1 MATQKRG
8 LKIGR
13 YRITPLGI
21 ALILVLIVIIAAAVA
36 LAIINHSA
44 VPDVQKPAQPAA
56 NTNPTA
62 TVSAGSIA
70 TAEPTATPQPTA
82 TPTPA
87 PRSATVRMLGEIT
100 MENDLLKSVYN
111 VEDQSFD
118 FSPMFSLIEDVT
130 GNADYTI
137 AQVEGSMGD
146 LQGYS
151 GTSEK
156 MLIPSALLSALKD
169 AGVDMLTLAND
180 HAMDGGFAEE
190 QASVQ
195 NVAASGLD
203 YVGAA
208 TSAEEKS
215 TPVVKDING
224 IKVGFVAYCESLNV
238 KEKNLEENA
247 LAYGINM
254 ISHSSAYSDIQSA
267 RNAGAEVI
275 VALVDWGDEYST
287 ATTKNQQKIAKVL
300 VDAGADVILGY
311 GPRVIQ
317 PIMWLEDTSST
328 GETKRALCLCAPGNF
343 LSNKRDSGFDCG
355 LIFEFTLME
364 QEDGTIAVESPK
376 YIPTYALRFQ
386 DSNGLY
392 QYRAMAVGQW
402 TDDNASNLPEGVA
415 YADLQYMATIWTN
428 MQKYMGE
435 EAASISRE

>member
-21 ALILVLIVIIAAAVA
+21 VLILALIVIIAAAAA
-36 LAIINHSA
+36 LIIINHSA
-44 VPDVQKPAQPAA
+44 APDVQRAAQPAA
-56 NTNPTA
+56 KPTA
-62 TVSAGSIA
+62 TAA
-70 TAEPTATPQPTA
+70 PADPTATPEAVATPRPTA

-118 FSPMFSLIEDVT
+118 FSPMFSLIGDVT
-130 GNADYTI
+130 GGADYTI

-195 NVAASGLD
+195 NVAAAKLD

-208 TSAEEKS
+208 TSAEEKN
-215 TPVVKDING
+215 TPVIKDIGG
-224 IKVGFVAYCESLNV
+224 IKVGFVAYCEKLNV
-238 KEKNLEENA
+238 KEKSLDENA
-247 LAYGINM
+247 VAYGINL
-254 ISHSSAYSDIQSA
+254 ISHSSAYKDIQSA
-267 RNAGAEVI
+267 RDAGAEVI

-287 ATTKNQQKIAKVL
+287 ATTKNQQKIAETL

-317 PIMWLEDTSST
+317 PILQLEKTSST
-328 GETKRALCLCAPGNF
+328 GETKRALCLCSAGNF
-343 LSNKRDSGFDCG
+343 LSNKRDTGLDCG
-355 LIFEFTLME
+355 LIFEFTLTE
-364 QEDGTIAVESPK
+364 QPDGSIAVESPK

-386 DSNGLY
+386 DSNELY
-392 QYRAMAVGQW
+392 QYRALAVGQW
-402 TDDNASNLPEGVA
+402 TDDNAGNLPEGMA

-435 EAASISRE
+435 ETASISRE